1 MRLSRSSRSASN
13 RNTGASLRLPNL
25 SISRFCG
32 IRDLTINRLGR
43 VNLIVGM
50 NGAGKTTVLDAV
62 RVFADRGSQGA
73 IGSILRRRDELYEF
87 KDSDGD
93 LVSGI
98 NWEALFWQRR
108 LSDNVPIHIGP
119 TDPMSQLELTV
130 RAPDSRELKDLVVPS
145 FAAASDEIWALVTRY
160 QGEERTELL
169 APVMVPATPDISITP
184 TVGIRRSRKSRSGPL
199 SPALV
204 NCQSIGPGL
213 LTNSQARE
221 LWGTMVLTDEE
232 TKAVDALNLMYGG
245 EVERAGMAGGENFTV
260 GRPVVRLAGSEQR
273 VPLKSLGDGAIRLFG
288 FALGLANSHNGFLL
302 IDEVENGIHRTLQPN
317 FWEMILAAAH
327 ENNIQVFATTH
338 GWDAVEGFA
347 TAVARNGNSEGVLV
361 RIERDGDDTHAI
373 EYSGNDLLVAA
384 ERGIEVR

>member
-1 MRLSRSSRSASN
+1 MRLRRSDRSANN
-13 RNTGASLRLPNL
+13 RNTGASLRLPDL

-32 IRDLTINRLGR
+32 IRDLTISRLGR

-108 LSDNVPIHIGP
+108 LSDNVPIRIGP
-119 TDPMSQLELTV
+119 TDPARQLELTV
-130 RAPDSRELKDLVVPS
+130 RAPDSRELKDLA
-145 FAAASDEIWALVTRY
+145 FGAASDEIWTLVAKY
-160 QGEERTELL
+160 QGEERTDLL
-169 APVMVPATPDISITP
+169 VPVMVPPDINITP
-184 TVGIRRSRKSRSGPL
+184 AVGIRRSRKNRSGEL

-204 NCQSIGPGL
+204 KCQSIGPGL

-232 TKAVDALNLMYGG
+232 TMAVDALNLMYGG

-260 GRPVVRLAGSEQR
+260 GRPVVRLAGSEHR

-288 FALGLANSHNGFLL
+288 FALGLANSHNGFLV
-302 IDEVENGIHRTLQPN
+302 IDEVENGIHRTLQPS
-317 FWEMILAAAH
+317 FWEMVLAAAH

-347 TAVARNGNSEGVLV
+347 TAVARDGNSDGVLV

>member
-1 MRLSRSSRSASN
+1 MRLRRTNRSTNDPS
-13 RNTGASLRLPNL
+13 TGASLRLPNL

-50 NGAGKTTVLDAV
+50 NGSGKTTVLDAV
-62 RVFADRGSQGA
+62 RVFADRGSQSA

-98 NWEALFWQRR
+98 NWEALFWQRQ
-108 LSDNVPIHIGP
+108 LSDNVPIRIGP
-119 TDPMSQLELTV
+119 TGPANQLELTV
-130 RAPDSRELKDLVVPS
+130 RALDSNEFRGLAVPS
-145 FAAASDEIWALVTRY
+145 FFAASDEMWALVTKY
-160 QGEERTELL
+160 QGEERTDLL
-169 APVMVPATPDISITP
+169 VPADVKLGPSFNTK
-184 TVGIRRSRKSRSGPL
+184 RRRTNRSEPL
-199 SPALV
+199 SLALV
-204 NCQSIGPGL
+204 NCQSLGPGL
-213 LTNSQARE
+213 LTNSKVRE
-221 LWGTMVLTDEE
+221 LWGAMVLTDEE
-232 TKAVDALNLMYGG
+232 PKAVDALNLMYGG

-317 FWEMILAAAH
+317 FWEMVLTSAQ

-347 TAVARNGNSEGVLV
+347 AAVARNGDSEGVLV